1 MSIDNKAMNNKQ
13 KVVNGNSGRCSAD
26 AITDKSLETTSSLS
40 LKYETPVLRCYGD
53 VRDVTLGPTVGI
65 GESGN
70 ELGRRNPP

>member
-1 MSIDNKAMNNKQ
+1 MSMKIKTAKNVQQREDVTVGA
-13 KVVNGNSGRCSAD
+13 GDAD
-26 AITDKSLETTSSLS
+26 TAHPELQYEAPSLV
-40 LKYETPVLRCYGD
+40 YYGD